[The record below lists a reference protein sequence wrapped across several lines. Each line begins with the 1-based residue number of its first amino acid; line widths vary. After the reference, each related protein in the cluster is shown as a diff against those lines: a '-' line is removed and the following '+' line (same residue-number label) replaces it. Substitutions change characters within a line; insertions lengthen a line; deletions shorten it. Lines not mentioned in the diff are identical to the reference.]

1 MKWVKGIFIGFFAF
15 FIICMGFS
23 TFNNK
28 KEKSLIEGRALK
40 QFPAFSGEK
49 LIQTEYLNT
58 LSDAFSDQITGRDK
72 MIRAYNW
79 LIVDV
84 LQQKWAGSIAI
95 GKNKQLYQEPELI
108 TDEAAYEK
116 EVKECAELI
125 NKEAAKIKAAGS
137 IFIYLNVPRKD
148 VVETKNLPDYYPD
161 SEKDYDHLISL
172 LRSKLSDDVI
182 FLDAKDIFEGKEHVY
197 YSTDHHVNFT
207 GQMLIYHKLMS
218 IVKEQFPDIEV
229 KELSDFRQK
238 KRVIDGSFNRRI
250 GYALTPEKEVLS
262 VRPDFPYYA
271 KRRSSKTAIF
281 GGGKTYATAFM
292 GGDYASTF
300 VKTDKKEA
308 PSIFISGS
316 SYTNSLEALCTCS
329 FSTMHSVDYR
339 SNKSGKTLA
348 DYVQSEKPDYV
359 VYLPNQSD
367 KHFSLSTFKIH
378 LGISDN

>member
-1 MKWVKGIFIGFFAF
+1 MKWIKGVFVGFFAF

-28 KEKSLIEGRALK
+28 KEKSMIEGRVLK

-72 MIRAYNW
+72 MIRAYNR
-79 LIVDV
+79 LIVNV
-84 LQQKWAGSIAI
+84 LQQKWAGSISI
-95 GKNKQLYQEPELI
+95 GKNKQLYQGPELI
-108 TDEAAYEK
+108 TDMEAYEK
-116 EVKECAELI
+116 EVTECAELI

-137 IFIYLNVPRKD
+137 IFIYLNIPRKD
-148 VVETKNLPDYYPD
+148 VVETKTLPDYYPD
-161 SEKDYDHLISL
+161 SKKDYDHLIRL
-172 LRSKLSDDVI
+172 LRSKLSDDVL

-218 IVKEQFPDIEV
+218 IVKEKFPDVEV

-238 KRVIDGSFNRRI
+238 KRIIDGSFNRRI
-250 GYALTPEKEVLS
+250 GYAISSEMEALTVKPL
-262 VRPDFPYYA
+262 FPYHV
-271 KRRSSKTAIF
+271 KIKHGKKSSIF

-292 GGDYASTF
+292 GGDHANTF
-300 VKTDKKEA
+300 VRSNKKGA

-339 SNKSGKTLA
+339 SNKSGKTLVE
-348 DYVQSEKPDYV
+348 YVQSEKPDYV
-359 VYLPNQSD
+359 IYLPNQAD
-367 KHFSLSTFKIH
+367 KHFSLTAFQIH
-378 LGISDN
+378 LGLK